1 MNKVLLVED
10 DVDIVQLLLIHLRD
24 LGCEVE
30 IEHNGKQGFN
40 KAKTGN
46 FNLIIL
52 DIMLPDMNGIE
63 ICGRL
68 RALDVYTPVLM
79 LTAKSEEIDKVLGL
93 ESGADDY
100 LTKPFGIREFIARVK
115 AMLRRAR
122 ISAESASLENII
134 ECNGLIIDPVKR
146 KVVLNGQR
154 IELTPKEFS
163 LLVMLASS
171 PGRSYTR
178 EELLE
183 LVWGYE
189 FSGYEHTV
197 NSHVNRLRSKIEP
210 DFEKPIFILTTWGL
224 GYRFNDELSMKKT
237 IQ

>member
-1 MNKVLLVED
+1 
-10 DVDIVQLLLIHLRD
+10 
-24 LGCEVE
+24 
-30 IEHNGKQGFN
+30 
-40 KAKTGN
+40 
-46 FNLIIL
+46 
-52 DIMLPDMNGIE
+52 
-63 ICGRL
+63 
-68 RALDVYTPVLM
+68 M

-122 ISAESASLENII
+122 ISAESPLLENII
-134 ECNGLIIDPVKR
+134 ECSGLIIDPIKR

-171 PGRSYTR
+171 PGRSYSR

>member
-24 LGCEVE
+24 LRCEVE

-40 KAKTGN
+40 KAKTNN
-46 FNLIIL
+46 FSLIIL
-52 DIMLPDMNGIE
+52 DIMLPDMDGIE

-68 RALDVYTPVLM
+68 RALDIYTPVLM

-122 ISAESASLENII
+122 ISAESPLLENII
-134 ECNGLIIDPVKR
+134 ECSGLIIDPIKR

-171 PGRSYTR
+171 PGRSYSR